1 MGLSYR
7 VGIDVGG
14 TNTDAVIVD
23 KENRVMAKVK
33 VATTEDVTT
42 GILNALDGVLNE
54 SAVDPAEINY
64 AMLGTTHCTNAI
76 VERKNLAKV
85 GIVRIGKPATLSIKP
100 LISWPE
106 DLVSAIGGYT
116 HIISGGH
123 EYDGRELSKLDE
135 DEAKR
140 AIQDLKEKGIEAL
153 AVSAV
158 FSPVNSEHELRLA
171 EIAREIMGEI
181 PITLSH
187 EIGSIGLL
195 ERENAAVINAAVVK
209 VAKTAI
215 KSFQNALKEKGI
227 EAKLFITQNDGTL
240 MSAEYAFKYP
250 VLTIAS
256 GPANSLR
263 GAAFLSGLRDG
274 IVVDVG
280 GTTTDVGV
288 LVNGFPR
295 ESSVAVEIGGVRTNF
310 RMPDLISIGLGGG
323 SLVRLE
329 DGIKVGPESV
339 GYRLEREAMVFGGDK
354 LTATD
359 IAVCLK
365 RAELGDPSRVG
376 DLDPTLVEKAAEKI
390 KTMVEEAID
399 RMKTSPEPVPVILV
413 GGGSILLPDELKGA
427 SDVIKP
433 KDFEVANAIGAAIA
447 QVSGEIDRVF
457 SLEDRSREEVLKQA
471 KDIAIE
477 EAIKAGADPN
487 TVEIVD
493 IEEIPLAYL
502 PGNAIRI
509 RAKAAGYLKI

>member
-1 MGLSYR
+1 MSYR

-54 SAVDPAEINY
+54 SAIDVAEIKY

-100 LISWPE
+100 LIAWPE

-135 DEAKR
+135 DEARKALR
-140 AIQDLKEKGIEAL
+140 DLKEKGIEAL
-153 AVSAV
+153 AISAV

-171 EIAREIMGEI
+171 EIAREILDV

-215 KSFQNALKEKGI
+215 KSFQNALEEKGI

-240 MSAEYAFKYP
+240 MSAEYALRYP

-280 GTTTDVGV
+280 GTTTDIGV

-323 SLVRLE
+323 SLVSFE
-329 DGIKVGPESV
+329 NGVKVGPESV
-339 GYRLEREAMVFGGDK
+339 GYRLEREATVFGGDK

-359 IAVCLK
+359 IAVYLR
-365 RAELGDPSRVG
+365 RAELGDPSRVS
-376 DLDPTLVEKAAEKI
+376 DLEPAMVEKAAEKM

-399 RMKTSPEPVPVILV
+399 RMKTSPKPVPVILV

-427 SDVIKP
+427 SSVVKP
-433 KDFEVANAIGAAIA
+433 ENFEVANAIGAAIA

-457 SLEDRSREEVLKQA
+457 SLEEKGREEVLKQA
-471 KDIAIE
+471 KEIAIK
-477 EAIKAGADPN
+477 EAIEAGADPK

-509 RAKAAGYLKI
+509 RAKAAGYLRIF